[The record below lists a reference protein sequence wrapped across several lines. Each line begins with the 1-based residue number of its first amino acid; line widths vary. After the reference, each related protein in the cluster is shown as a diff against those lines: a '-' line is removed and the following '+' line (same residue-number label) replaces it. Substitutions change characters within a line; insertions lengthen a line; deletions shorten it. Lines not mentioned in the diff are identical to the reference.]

1 MTPDTGKSRPK
12 KSHPKKS
19 LHVGSAMI
27 DIICLVAAENIE
39 RLTFTNE
46 GKSFLMVEAGRKV
59 PADSITTH
67 VGGGACN
74 TAVGLARR
82 GWQASVLA
90 KTGDDLNAS
99 AVREHLEAN
108 GIATGHLIAEAGLAT
123 GTAVMVASH
132 DRNASIFV
140 HRGANETLA
149 PCDLPKAIFAGL
161 DLVYVAPLSS
171 QSANCFPDLV
181 ARAHASG
188 AMVAA
193 NPGIRQLTSRTA
205 GFLKSLAHVDL
216 LSVNRVEAE
225 ALVPAFAARDEGED
239 APVPDDA
246 PALLRQGL
254 SFGGFEMGLIRY
266 LAAMRAAGPN
276 WVLVTDGTE
285 GSWLAGPE
293 GVFWRPAL
301 PVTVQGTAGA
311 GDSYTSTLAAAL
323 AEGSEPAE
331 AMLQAAM
338 NSAAVVGAL
347 DTTSGLM
354 TPGAM
359 DARRSELGK
368 VTARRF

>member
-1 MTPDTGKSRPK
+1 MQSLTQKMPRKN
-12 KSHPKKS
+12 S

-27 DIICLVAAENIE
+27 DIICIVAAENIE
-39 RLTFTNE
+39 RMTFTNE

-59 PADSITTH
+59 PAESITSH

-74 TAVGLARR
+74 TAVSLARR
-82 GWQASVLA
+82 GWQATVLA
-90 KTGDDLNAS
+90 KTGTDLNAE
-99 AVREHLEAN
+99 AVAEHLDVNAV
-108 GIATGHLIAEAGLAT
+108 ATGRLIAEAGLAT

-149 PCDLPKAIFAGL
+149 PCDLPDETFTGV

-171 QSANCFPDLV
+171 QSADCFPDLV
-181 ARAHASG
+181 ARAKASG

-205 GFLKSLAHVDL
+205 DMLAALAHVDL

-225 ALVPAFAARDEGED
+225 ALVPGFAARSRETG
-239 APVPDDA
+239 APPPPGA
-246 PALLRQGL
+246 PALLQRGL
-254 SFGGFEMGLIRY
+254 SFGGFEMGLSGF
-266 LAAMRAAGPN
+266 LAAVHAAGPR
-276 WVLVTDGTE
+276 WVLVTDGT
-285 GSWLAGPE
+285 GGAYLSSPE

-301 PVTVQGTAGA
+301 PAAVQGTAGA
-311 GDSYTSTLAAAL
+311 GDAYTSTLAAAL
-323 AEGSEPAE
+323 AEGTAPDE

-354 TPGAM
+354 TPKAM
-359 DARRSELGK
+359 AARRGELGE
-368 VTARRF
+368 VALLRF

>member
-1 MTPDTGKSRPK
+1 
-12 KSHPKKS
+12 
-19 LHVGSAMI
+19 MI
-27 DIICLVAAENIE
+27 DIICIVAAENIE
-39 RLTFTNE
+39 RMTFSNE
-46 GKSFLMVEAGRKV
+46 GKSFLMVESGRKV
-59 PADSITTH
+59 AAESITNH

-82 GWQASVLA
+82 GWRAAVLA
-90 KTGDDLNAS
+90 KTGDDLNAG
-99 AVREHLEAN
+99 AVRAHLAAN
-108 GIATGHLIAEAGLAT
+108 GVATGRLIAEAGLAT

-149 PCDLPKAIFAGL
+149 PCDLPDEIFQGM

-171 QSANCFPDLV
+171 QSADCLPDLV
-181 ARAHASG
+181 ARAKTNG

-205 GFLKSLAHVDL
+205 DILKALAHVDL

-225 ALVPAFAARDEGED
+225 ALVPAFAVRAEAVDLPPPEGPPDE
-239 APVPDDA
+239 A
-246 PALLRQGL
+246 PALMRQGL
-254 SFGGFEMGLIRY
+254 SFSGFEMGLMRF
-266 LAAMRAAGPN
+266 LAAMRAAGPR
-276 WVLVTDGTE
+276 WVVVTDGIE
-285 GSWLAGPE
+285 GAYLASPE

-311 GDSYTSTLAAAL
+311 GDAYTLTLAAAL
-323 AEGSEPAE
+323 AEGAAPGE

-338 NSAAVVGAL
+338 NSAAVVGGL

-354 TPGAM
+354 TPEAM
-359 DARRSELGK
+359 AARREALGE
-368 VTARRF
+368 VAVMRF

>member
-1 MTPDTGKSRPK
+1 M
-12 KSHPKKS
+12 KS
-19 LHVGSAMI
+19 LHAGSAMI
-27 DIICLVAAENIE
+27 DTICIVAAENIE
-39 RLTFTNE
+39 RMTFTNE

-59 PADSITTH
+59 VAESITTH

-74 TAVGLARR
+74 TAVSLARR
-82 GWQASVLA
+82 GWQAAVLA
-90 KTGDDLNAS
+90 KTGDDRRGET
-99 AVREHLEAN
+99 VREHLAAN
-108 GIATGHLIAEAGLAT
+108 GVATDRMITEAGLAT

-149 PCDLPKAIFAGL
+149 PCDLPAEVFAGI

-171 QSANCFPDLV
+171 QSADCFPDLV
-181 ARAHASG
+181 ARAKAG
-188 AMVAA
+188 GTMVAA

-205 GFLKSLAHVDL
+205 PLVEALAHVDL
-216 LSVNRVEAE
+216 LSINRVEAE
-225 ALVPAFAARDEGED
+225 ALVPAFAARPGGVD
-239 APVPDDA
+239 APPPEGA

-254 SFGGFEMGLIRY
+254 GFGGFEIGLMRF
-266 LAAMRAAGPN
+266 LAAVRAAGPR
-276 WVLVTDGTE
+276 WVLVTDGT
-285 GSWLAGPE
+285 GGAYLASPE

-323 AEGSEPAE
+323 TEGIAPDE

-338 NSAAVVGAL
+338 NAAAVVGGL

-354 TPGAM
+354 TPEAM
-359 DARRSELGK
+359 VARRGELGE
-368 VTARRF
+368 VALLRL

>member
-1 MTPDTGKSRPK
+1 M
-12 KSHPKKS
+12 KS

-27 DIICLVAAENIE
+27 DIICIVAAENIE
-39 RLTFTNE
+39 RMTFSNE
-46 GKSFLMVEAGRKV
+46 GKSFLMVESGRKV
-59 PADSITTH
+59 AAESITNH

-82 GWQASVLA
+82 GWRAAVLA
-90 KTGDDLNAS
+90 KTGDDLNAG
-99 AVREHLEAN
+99 AVRAHLAAN
-108 GIATGHLIAEAGLAT
+108 GVATGRLIAEAGLAT

-149 PCDLPKAIFAGL
+149 PCDLPDGIFAGM

-171 QSANCFPDLV
+171 QSADCLPDLV
-181 ARAHASG
+181 ARAKANG

-205 GFLKSLAHVDL
+205 DILKALTHVDL

-225 ALVPAFAARDEGED
+225 ALVPAFAVRTDGED
-239 APVPDDA
+239 AAPPEGA
-246 PALLRQGL
+246 PALMRQGL
-254 SFGGFEMGLIRY
+254 SFGGFEMGLLRF
-266 LAAMRAAGPN
+266 LAATRAAGPN
-276 WVLVTDGTE
+276 WVLVTDGTN
-285 GSWLAGPE
+285 WAYLAGPE

-301 PVTVQGTAGA
+301 PVAVLGTAGA

-323 AEGSEPAE
+323 AEGVDPAE

-338 NSAAVVGAL
+338 NSAAVVGGL

-354 TPGAM
+354 TPEAM
-359 DARRSELGK
+359 AARREALGE
-368 VTARRF
+368 VAVMRF

>member
-1 MTPDTGKSRPK
+1 MQ
-12 KSHPKKS
+12 S

-27 DIICLVAAENIE
+27 DIICIVAAENIE
-39 RLTFTNE
+39 RMTFTNE
-46 GKSFLMVEAGRKV
+46 DKSFLMVEAGRKV
-59 PADSITTH
+59 VAESITTH

-82 GWQASVLA
+82 GWRAAVLA
-90 KTGDDLNAS
+90 KTGDDRRAGT
-99 AVREHLEAN
+99 VRRHLEAN
-108 GIATGHLIAEAGLAT
+108 GVATERMIAEPGRAT

-149 PCDLPKAIFAGL
+149 PCDLPAELFAGL

-171 QSANCFPDLV
+171 QSADCFPDLA
-181 ARAHASG
+181 ARARAAG

-205 GFLKSLAHVDL
+205 QLVAALGDVDL
-216 LSVNRVEAE
+216 LSLNRVEAE
-225 ALVPAFAARDEGED
+225 ALVPAFAARAEGAD
-239 APVPDDA
+239 PPPPSGA

-254 SFGGFEMGLIRY
+254 GFGGLEIGLLRY
-266 LAAMRAAGPN
+266 LAAVRAAGPR
-276 WVLVTDGTE
+276 WVVVTDGT
-285 GSWLAGPE
+285 GGAWLAAPE

-301 PVTVQGTAGA
+301 PVTVLGTAGA
-311 GDSYTSTLAAAL
+311 GDAYTSTLAAAL
-323 AEGSEPAE
+323 AEGIAPDE

-338 NSAAVVGAL
+338 NAAAVVGAL

-354 TPGAM
+354 TPEAM
-359 DARRSELGK
+359 AVRRYEMGEVALL
-368 VTARRF
+368 RF

>member
-1 MTPDTGKSRPK
+1 MT
-12 KSHPKKS
+12 S

-27 DIICLVAAENIE
+27 DIICIIAAENIE
-39 RLTFTNE
+39 RMTFSNE
-46 GKSFLMVEAGRKV
+46 DRSFLMVEAGRKV
-59 PADSITTH
+59 AAESITSH

-82 GWQASVLA
+82 GWQVSVLA
-90 KTGDDLNAS
+90 KTGDDLNAE

-108 GIATGHLIAEAGLAT
+108 SVATGRMITQAGLST

-140 HRGANETLA
+140 HRGANETMAL
-149 PCDLPKAIFAGL
+149 CDLPDEVFAGM

-171 QSANCFPDLV
+171 GSANCFPDLV
-181 ARAHASG
+181 ARAKASG

-246 PALLRQGL
+246 PTLLRQGL
-254 SFGGFEMGLIRY
+254 SFGGFEMGLMRF

-285 GSWLAGPE
+285 GAYLASPE
-293 GVFWRPAL
+293 GVFWHPAL

-311 GDSYTSTLAAAL
+311 GDAYTSTLTAAL
-323 AEGSEPAE
+323 TEGAAPGE
-331 AMLQAAM
+331 AMAQATL
-338 NSAAVVGAL
+338 NSAAVVSAL

-354 TPGAM
+354 TPDAM
-359 DARRSELGK
+359 AARRRE
-368 VTARRF
+368 VAVMDVRQF

>member
-1 MTPDTGKSRPK
+1 M
-12 KSHPKKS
+12 KS
-19 LHVGSAMI
+19 LHAGSAMI
-27 DIICLVAAENIE
+27 DIICIVAAENIE
-39 RLTFTNE
+39 RMTFSNE
-46 GKSFLMVEAGRKV
+46 GKSFLMVETGRKV
-59 PADSITTH
+59 AAESITSH

-74 TAVGLARR
+74 TAVSLARR
-82 GWQASVLA
+82 GWQAAVLA
-90 KTGDDLNAS
+90 KTGGDLNAG

-108 GIATGHLIAEAGLAT
+108 GVATARMITEAGLAT

-149 PCDLPKAIFAGL
+149 PCDLPAEVFAGI

-171 QSANCFPDLV
+171 ASADCFPDLV
-181 ARAHASG
+181 ARARAGG

-205 GFLKSLAHVDL
+205 KILEALADIDL
-216 LSVNRVEAE
+216 LSINRVEAE
-225 ALVPAFAARDEGED
+225 ALVPAFAARAGGADPPPPEG
-239 APVPDDA
+239 A
-246 PALLRQGL
+246 PALLERGL
-254 SFGGFEMGLIRY
+254 GFGGFEIGLLCF
-266 LAAMRAAGPN
+266 LAIARAAGPR
-276 WVLVTDGTE
+276 WVLLTDGT
-285 GSWLAGPE
+285 GGAYLAAPE

-311 GDSYTSTLAAAL
+311 GDAYTSTLAAAL
-323 AEGSEPAE
+323 AEGAAPGE

-354 TPGAM
+354 TPEAM
-359 DARRSELGK
+359 AVRRGEVGEVPLL
-368 VTARRF
+368 RF

>member
-1 MTPDTGKSRPK
+1 MTPALDKSL
-12 KSHPKKS
+12 PKKS

-27 DIICLVAAENIE
+27 DIICIIAAENIE

-46 GKSFLMVEAGRKV
+46 GKSFLMVEAGRRV

-90 KTGDDLNAS
+90 KTGDDLNAG

-108 GIATGHLIAEAGLAT
+108 GIATDRLIAEAGLAT

-149 PCDLPKAIFAGL
+149 PCDLPDEIFAGL

-181 ARAHASG
+181 ARASASG

-246 PALLRQGL
+246 PALLKKGL
-254 SFGGFEMGLIRY
+254 GFGGFEMGLMRF

-285 GSWLAGPE
+285 GAWLAGPE

-323 AEGSEPAE
+323 AEGIAPAE

-338 NSAAVVGAL
+338 NAAAVVGAL

-354 TPGAM
+354 TPEAM
-359 DARRSELGK
+359 DASRSELGE
-368 VTARRF
+368 VAVRRF